1 MYMRLCLCCFALIVS
16 DLVLMFVSIVCVLCV
31 AFAGAS
37 LHSRL
42 KLCFRLAF
50 SRGLLRGR
58 AWQARPPSVGHGR
71 SPPPMCFMLLPQLGT
86 ISGKGDAAVSRM
98 RHKLRGSSP

>member
-1 MYMRLCLCCFALIVS
+1 MRVFVVLIVFVS
-16 DLVLMFVSIVCVLCV
+16 VSIVCVLSV
-31 AFAGAS
+31 ALAGAS

-42 KLCFRLAF
+42 KLCFRLTL
-50 SRGLLRGR
+50 SRGLLRG